1 MTNIEAKCPN
11 CNNKALVNED
21 MTEVN
26 CGACSFTSSYE
37 DYLEIMKTKAVQ
49 MANDLQLNWDKN

>member
-1 MTNIEAKCPN
+1 MTSIEAKCPN

-26 CGACSFTSSYE
+26 CGACSFASSYE
-37 DYLEIMKTKAVQ
+37 DYLEIMKAKAVQ
-49 MANDLQLNWDKN
+49 MANDLQIELG

>member
-1 MTNIEAKCPN
+1 MTSIEAKCPN

-26 CGACSFTSSYE
+26 CGACGFTSSYE
-37 DYLEIMKTKAVQ
+37 DYLEIMKAKAVQ

>member
-26 CGACSFTSSYE
+26 CRVCSFTSSYE
-37 DYLEIMKTKAVQ
+37 NYLEIMKSKAVQ
-49 MANDLQLNWDKN
+49 MASDLQLNWDKN

>member
-26 CGACSFTSSYE
+26 CKACSFTSSYE
-37 DYLEIMKTKAVQ
+37 DYLETMKTKAVQ
-49 MANDLQLNWDKN
+49 MASDLQLNWDKN